1 MNAAITESFKNKRLI
16 DAENSKERNIEHSTE
31 EKRLSNDKR
40 TENKSNKSPREKSG
54 QESVS
59 TESNEGKVVSKA
71 PEQPIIITSTSIS
84 ISLEENVIPV
94 TTTTVKPVSDG
105 AEVSSEI
112 SLSSAES
119 TTTIKPKITKG
130 K

>member
-1 MNAAITESFKNKRLI
+1 MNAAISESFKNKRLI

-31 EKRLSNDKR
+31 EKRLPNDKR
-40 TENKSNKSPREKSG
+40 TENKSSKSPREKSN
-54 QESVS
+54 QDSVS
-59 TESNEGKVVSKA
+59 TESNKGKVVSKE

-84 ISLEENVIPV
+84 ISLEENVIPF

-105 AEVSSEI
+105 AQVSSEI

-119 TTTIKPKITKG
+119 TTTLKPKITKG

>member
-31 EKRLSNDKR
+31 EKRVPNDKQ
-40 TENKSNKSPREKSG
+40 TENKSSKSPREKSN
-54 QESVS
+54 QENVS
-59 TESNEGKVVSKA
+59 TESNESNVVSKA

-105 AEVSSEI
+105 AQVSSEI

-119 TTTIKPKITKG
+119 TTTLKPKITKG

>member
-40 TENKSNKSPREKSG
+40 TENSKDPKENSN
-54 QESVS
+54 QERVS

-84 ISLEENVIPV
+84 ISLEENVIPF
-94 TTTTVKPVSDG
+94 TSTTVKPVIDE
-105 AEVSSEI
+105 AQVSSEV

-119 TTTIKPKITKG
+119 TTTLKPKITKG

>member
-1 MNAAITESFKNKRLI
+1 MI

-31 EKRLSNDKR
+31 EKRLPNDKR
-40 TENKSNKSPREKSG
+40 TENKSSKRPREKST
-54 QESVS
+54 QENV
-59 TESNEGKVVSKA
+59 SNEDKVVSKA

-84 ISLEENVIPV
+84 ISLEENVIPF
-94 TTTTVKPVSDG
+94 TTTTVKPVSDR
-105 AEVSSEI
+105 AQVSSEI

-119 TTTIKPKITKG
+119 TTTLKPKITKG

>member
-1 MNAAITESFKNKRLI
+1 MI

-31 EKRLSNDKR
+31 EKRLPNDKR
-40 TENKSNKSPREKSG
+40 TENKSSKRPREKST
-54 QESVS
+54 QENV
-59 TESNEGKVVSKA
+59 SNEDKVVSKA

-84 ISLEENVIPV
+84 ISLEENVIPF
-94 TTTTVKPVSDG
+94 TTTTVKPDG

>member
-1 MNAAITESFKNKRLI
+1 MI

-40 TENKSNKSPREKSG
+40 TENRSSKSPRGKDN
-54 QESVS
+54 QENLS
-59 TESNEGKVVSKA
+59 TESNESNVVSKA

-84 ISLEENVIPV
+84 ISLEENVIPF
-94 TTTTVKPVSDG
+94 TTTTVKPVIDE
-105 AEVSSEI
+105 AQVSSEV

-119 TTTIKPKITKG
+119 TTTLKPKITKG

>member
-1 MNAAITESFKNKRLI
+1 M
-16 DAENSKERNIEHSTE
+16 
-31 EKRLSNDKR
+31 SNDKR
-40 TENKSNKSPREKSG
+40 TENSKDPKENSN
-54 QESVS
+54 QERVS
-59 TESNEGKVVSKA
+59 TESNEGKVVSKD

-84 ISLEENVIPV
+84 ISLEENVIPF

-105 AEVSSEI
+105 AQVSSEI

-119 TTTIKPKITKG
+119 TTTLKPKITKG